1 MTFGEYIYEKRKKN
15 GFTIRELSGMISA
28 SPSYISGIERGTR
41 TAPNSDI
48 LKKFSDAFALS
59 DEEEAKM
66 MDLAAKTK
74 SAPTV
79 PSDILPYINENNIV
93 HKAIRTA
100 MQNNISDDE
109 WEKFIEHITNA
120 EPKNYF

>member
-1 MTFGEYIYEKRKKN
+1 MTFGEYIYEKRKTN
-15 GFTIRELSGMISA
+15 GFTIRDLSGMISA

-66 MDLAAKTK
+66 MAEVKEEFSKTK
-74 SAPTV
+74 KEKKPV
-79 PSDILPYINENNIV
+79 CQ
-93 HKAIRTA
+93 TA
-100 MQNNISDDE
+100 
-109 WEKFIEHITNA
+109 
-120 EPKNYF
+120 

>member
-1 MTFGEYIYEKRKKN
+1 MTFGEYIYEKRKRS
-15 GFTIRELSGMISA
+15 GFTIRDLSEKISA

-48 LKKFSDAFALS
+48 LKKLS
-59 DEEEAKM
+59 NVFNLSREEEAKM

-74 SAPTV
+74 SSPTV
-79 PSDILPYINENNIV
+79 PSDVLPYINENNIV

-109 WEKFIEHITNA
+109 WENFIEHITNS
-120 EPKNYF
+120 EPKNYV